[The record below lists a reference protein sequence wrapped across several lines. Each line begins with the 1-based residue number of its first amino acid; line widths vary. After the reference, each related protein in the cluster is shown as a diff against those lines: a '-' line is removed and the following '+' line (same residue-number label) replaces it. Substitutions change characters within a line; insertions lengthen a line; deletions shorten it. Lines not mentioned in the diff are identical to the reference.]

1 MNSGKSLNKSFLL
14 PHPHPHPQSL
24 FSPTK
29 WQEQLSV
36 VSHDIILQL
45 FKTMSKFKETN

>member
-1 MNSGKSLNKSFLL
+1 MNSGKSLNELFLL
-14 PHPHPHPQSL
+14 PHPHPQSL
-24 FSPTK
+24 LSPTK

-45 FKTMSKFKETN
+45 FETMSKFNETN